1 VSWYTY
7 YRLYLLGAA
16 LNTYNP
22 DNYDPATDDEYWS
35 GILSPNADD
44 AEDYSEDEV
53 DIKAEKQ

>member
-1 VSWYTY
+1 M
-7 YRLYLLGAA
+7 
-16 LNTYNP
+16 NTYNP

>member
-1 VSWYTY
+1 MTY
-7 YRLYLLGAA
+7 DS
-16 LNTYNP
+16 LNRIPFMKP

-44 AEDYSEDEV
+44 AEDYSDDEV